1 MKKALLFG
9 TFAAIL
15 MGGTLPALAD
25 MHSGYADKIFEEKDT
40 NSDGVISKTE
50 FLEHSEKRFS
60 QMDIDGNGEVVQEEL
75 DILKEELGGG
85 KSSALRGKLFAKVDT
100 NSDGAISEEEFL
112 EYSEKKFAKMDG
124 DGDGEITKEEAEN
137 HRAEIRKK
145 LERLKKFRER
155 RGQ

>member
-9 TFAAIL
+9 VFAAIL

-25 MHSGYADKIFEEKDT
+25 VQSGHADKIFEEKDA

-60 QMDIDGNGEVVQEEL
+60 QMDIDGNRKITQKEL
-75 DILKEELGGG
+75 DNLKEDLGGG
-85 KSSALRGKLFAKVDT
+85 KSSGRGAKLFARADT

-112 EYSEKKFAKMDG
+112 ERSEKKFAKMDG

-137 HRAEIRKK
+137 HRAEIKKK